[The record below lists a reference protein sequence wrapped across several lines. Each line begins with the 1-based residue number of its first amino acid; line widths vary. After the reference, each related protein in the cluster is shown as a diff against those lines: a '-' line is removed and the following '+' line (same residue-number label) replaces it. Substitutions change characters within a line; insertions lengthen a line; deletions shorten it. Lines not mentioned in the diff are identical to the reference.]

1 MMDLGLATDFYSD
14 EPRYQPEL
22 LGFQSPDPDLVQ
34 IIQQLHE
41 SLDPRTVF
49 ACFGKV
55 MGQHL
60 PILGIKLRYNK
71 HQFTWGRHQGLSI
84 QQQLVHQGKTACL
97 EYSLAAPLQPSQA
110 RQLQQLQSLVIQ
122 PLFNAT
128 QFQEMSQQA
137 MYDSLTRLGNR
148 HYYIESLKKA
158 IATSTRHDN
167 ALSIVILDL
176 DNFKM
181 LNDVHGHQF
190 GDTVLSEFGRLL
202 TKAIRNTDQA
212 FRVGGDEFVVVV
224 RGDLAAAEILCRRV
238 LQAMSRLPL
247 FEKHQVQTSL
257 GISQWKSDETACS
270 LYERA
275 DKALYRAKAAGR
287 RCYRADLS

>member
-1 MMDLGLATDFYSD
+1 MDLGLATDFYSD
-14 EPRYQPEL
+14 ELRYQPDI
-22 LGFQSPDPDLVQ
+22 LGSHTHEPDLVQ

-49 ACFGKV
+49 ACFGKI

-60 PILGIKLRYNK
+60 PIVGIKLTYQEY
-71 HQFTWGRHQGLSI
+71 QFSWGRHQGLVI
-84 QQQLVHQGKTACL
+84 KQELAHEGKVARI
-97 EYSLAAPLQPSQA
+97 EYSLTSPLMPSQA
-110 RQLQQLQSLVIQ
+110 KQLQLLQTLVIL

-148 HYYIESLKKA
+148 HYYLESLKKA
-158 IATSTRHDN
+158 IATASRHNN
-167 ALSIVILDL
+167 ALSLVVLDL

-181 LNDVHGHQF
+181 LNDVYGHTF
-190 GDTVLSEFGRLL
+190 GDSILSKFGQLL
-202 TKAIRNTDQA
+202 TTAIRDTDQA
-212 FRVGGDEFVVVV
+212 FRIGGDEFVVLV
-224 RGDLAAAEILCRRV
+224 RGDISAAEVLCQRV
-238 LQAMSRLPL
+238 LDTMSGLPV
-247 FEKHQVQTSL
+247 FNKHQVQTSL
-257 GISQWKSDETACS
+257 GISQWKLDEEASS

-287 RCYRADLS
+287 RCFRADKG

>member
-1 MMDLGLATDFYSD
+1 MDFGLATDFYSD
-14 EPRYQPEL
+14 EPRYQPDL
-22 LGFQSPDPDLVQ
+22 LGSGTQELDLVQ

-49 ACFGKV
+49 ACFGKI

-60 PILGIKLRYNK
+60 PIAGIKLRYNK
-71 HQFTWGRHQGLSI
+71 YQFSWGRNQGLVI
-84 QQQLVHQGKTACL
+84 KQELVYEEKIARL
-97 EYSLAAPLQPSQA
+97 EYSLTSPLMPSQA
-110 RQLQQLQSLVIQ
+110 KQLQQLQTLVIL

-128 QFQEMSQQA
+128 QFQDMSQQA

-158 IATSTRHDN
+158 IATSSRHNN

-176 DNFKM
+176 DNFKT
-181 LNDVHGHQF
+181 LNDVYGHQF
-190 GDTVLSEFGRLL
+190 GDNILSEFGSVL
-202 TKAIRNTDQA
+202 TKAIRDTDQA
-212 FRVGGDEFVVVV
+212 FRVGGDEFVVLV
-224 RGDLAAAEILCRRV
+224 RGDLSAAEILCQRI
-238 LQAMSRLPL
+238 LSTMSTLPL
-247 FEKHQVQTSL
+247 FNKYQVQTSL
-257 GISQWKSDETACS
+257 GISQWKHDEAATS

-287 RCYRADLS
+287 RCFRSDKS

>member
-1 MMDLGLATDFYSD
+1 MDFGLATDFYSN
-14 EPRYQPEL
+14 ELRYQPEL
-22 LGFQSPDPDLVQ
+22 LDSQSRDPDLVQ
-34 IIQQLHE
+34 IIQHLHE

-49 ACFGKV
+49 ACFGKI

-60 PILGIKLRYNK
+60 PISGIKLRYNK
-71 HQFTWGRHQGLSI
+71 YQFTWGTHQGLSI
-84 QQQLVHQGKTACL
+84 KQQLVHQGNTARL
-97 EYSLAAPLQPSQA
+97 EYNLASPLMPSQA
-110 RQLQQLQSLVIQ
+110 KQLQLLQTLVIL

-158 IATSTRHDN
+158 IATSTRHTN

-190 GDTVLSEFGRLL
+190 GDTVLSEFGQLL
-202 TKAIRNTDQA
+202 TKAIRDTDQA

-224 RGDLAAAEILCRRV
+224 RGNLTAAEILCQRV
-238 LQAMSRLPL
+238 LEAMSKLPL

-257 GISQWKSDETACS
+257 GISQWKSDESATS

>member
-1 MMDLGLATDFYSD
+1 MDFGLATDFYSD
-14 EPRYQPEL
+14 EPRYQPDLLDSGVQEL
-22 LGFQSPDPDLVQ
+22 DLVQ

-49 ACFGKV
+49 ACFGKI

-60 PILGIKLRYNK
+60 PIAGIKLRYNK
-71 HQFTWGRHQGLSI
+71 YQFSWGRNQGLVI
-84 QQQLVHQGKTACL
+84 KQELVYEEKIARL
-97 EYSLAAPLQPSQA
+97 EYSLTSPLMPSQA
-110 RQLQQLQSLVIQ
+110 KQLQQLQTLVIL

-128 QFQEMSQQA
+128 QFQDMSQQA

-158 IATSTRHDN
+158 IATSSRHNN

-176 DNFKM
+176 DNFKT
-181 LNDVHGHQF
+181 LNDVYGHQF
-190 GDTVLSEFGRLL
+190 GDNILSEFGKLL
-202 TKAIRNTDQA
+202 TKAIRDTDQA
-212 FRVGGDEFVVVV
+212 FRVGGDEFVVLV
-224 RGDLAAAEILCRRV
+224 RGDISAAEILCQRI
-238 LQAMSRLPL
+238 LSTMSTLPL
-247 FEKHQVQTSL
+247 FNKHQVQTSL
-257 GISQWKSDETACS
+257 GISQWKHDEAATS

-287 RCYRADLS
+287 RCFRSDKS

>member
-22 LGFQSPDPDLVQ
+22 LGSQSRDPDLVQ

-55 MGQHL
+55 MGQNL

-71 HQFTWGRHQGLSI
+71 HQFTWGTHQGLSI
-84 QQQLVHQGKTACL
+84 QQQLVHQGKTARL
-97 EYSLAAPLQPSQA
+97 EYSLAAPLLPSQA
-110 RQLQQLQSLVIQ
+110 KQLQLLQTLVIL

-158 IATSTRHDN
+158 IAPSTRHDN

-190 GDTVLSEFGRLL
+190 GDTVLSEFGHLL

-212 FRVGGDEFVVVV
+212 FRVGGDEFIVVV
-224 RGDLAAAEILCRRV
+224 RGDLAAAEVLCRRV
-238 LQAMSRLPL
+238 LHDMSGLPL